1 MPSVKKSVSR
11 VSATKTVV
19 DKTAAANK
27 TNGSKSKKV
36 VSVAPDSELT
46 IDASKTI
53 ENLSEALRNYK
64 EVSGFNGYI
73 IGLTGGVDS
82 AVAAAIAVKAVGKE
96 NVHAFCLPYQTSP
109 HTSRD
114 ARIVAKWLGLS
125 LTEIDITRMIH
136 AYYADTRS
144 VNPIRAGN
152 KMARERM
159 SILFDQ
165 AFEKRLLVLGFI
177 NRSELALGYF
187 TWFGDG
193 GCSID
198 VLGQLYK
205 TQVRQLAVELGTPEE
220 IQQKAPSAD
229 LWPDQQ
235 DEEEL
240 GLTYEEVDRF
250 FSQTIDKKITSRSAL
265 VKSGFSDEFIDR
277 TLALT
282 NRYSFKRKCPTVPAL
297 GLPDIPD
304 MLELKK

>member
-1 MPSVKKSVSR
+1 MPAVKKAAPRS
-11 VSATKTVV
+11 SAANTVV
-19 DKTAAANK
+19 VKTPTANK
-27 TNGSKSKKV
+27 TNKAVARKV
-36 VSVAPDSELT
+36 VSDVSDVDLT
-46 IDASKTI
+46 IDAPKTI
-53 ENLSEALRNYK
+53 ENLVDALKTYN
-64 EVSGFNGYI
+64 EVSGFYGYI

-82 AVAAAIAVKAVGKE
+82 AVAAAIAVRAVGKE
-96 NVHAFCLPYQTSP
+96 RVHAYCLPYKTRL
-109 HTSRD
+109 HTIRD
-114 ARIVAKWLGLS
+114 ARLVAKWLDLP
-125 LTEIDITRMIH
+125 LTEIDITKMIQ
-136 AYYADTRS
+136 AYYADPKS

-159 SILFDQ
+159 SVLFDQ

-205 TQVRQLAVELGTPEE
+205 TQVRQLAAELKAPEE
-220 IQQKAPSAD
+220 IQKKPPSAD
-229 LWPDQQ
+229 LWPDQL

-250 FSQTIDKKITSRSAL
+250 FSLTIDKKVTSRSTL
-265 VKSGFSDEFIDR
+265 VKAGFSDEFIDR

-282 NRYSFKRKCPTVPAL
+282 NRYAFKRKCPTVPAL